1 MKKIIII
8 GGGLAG
14 LTTAFYLD
22 KAKFEIEL
30 FERTPE
36 FGGRAKSF
44 YLKEFELWLDNGQHL
59 MIMGYQNTIELL
71 QKISAMENFYIQK
84 EFEISFRDAERCIW
98 KFTPAN
104 KLNFLMQLIR
114 FPHLKLKEKILLLYA
129 IKKLSEINKTD
140 LKGLTA
146 YELLEKLNQSDWI
159 IKNFWSLF
167 VESTLNSPL
176 EFASAE
182 MFSFVFKKMFV
193 EEIQNSRLIMPYN
206 SLYKSFIQPLKINLI
221 QTGVQ
226 FQNGVSVKEL
236 IIEDAKVVAI
246 KDNQS
251 KIHYG
256 DFFVLAVEPNS
267 VNKLLKKNHL
277 NFNYQSILNI
287 HLIFD
292 DYKPRSD
299 FYALWNSFIHWAF
312 FHKSHI
318 TLVRSVAD
326 EYNQW
331 NQNDLIEIFLNEF
344 YKFFPEYKKSKLRF
358 YRVIKEKK
366 ATFISDLNST
376 ESRPRNKT
384 KYSNLFLSGDY
395 TDTGLPSTIESAVT
409 SGKRCAEILNELN

>member
-14 LTTAFYLD
+14 LTTAYYLD
-22 KAKFEIEL
+22 KTKFEIEL
-30 FERTPE
+30 LERTPE
-36 FGGRAKSF
+36 FGGRTKSF

-71 QKISAMENFYIQK
+71 QKIDAMKNFYIQN
-84 EFEISFRDAERCIW
+84 EFEISFIDTEQCLW

-104 KLNFLMQLIR
+104 KLIFVMQLVR

-129 IKKLSEINKTD
+129 IKKLSKINKTA
-140 LKGLTA
+140 LKDLTA
-146 YELLEKLNQSDWI
+146 YKFLEKLNQSDWI

-176 EFASAE
+176 EFASTE
-182 MFSFVFKKMFV
+182 MFSFVFRKMFV

-206 SLYKSFIQPLKINLI
+206 SLYESFIQPLKIDLI
-221 QTGVQ
+221 QTDVQ

-236 IIEDAKVVAI
+236 IIEDAKVVAV
-246 KDNQS
+246 KDNQN
-251 KIHYG
+251 KFYYG
-256 DFFVLAVEPNS
+256 DFFVLAVDPNS
-267 VNKLLKKNHL
+267 VNNLLKKNHL
-277 NFNYQSILNI
+277 NFNYQTILNV

-299 FYALWNSFIHWAF
+299 FYALWNSFIHWVF
-312 FHKSHI
+312 FHKTHI

-331 NQNDLIEIFLNEF
+331 NQNDLKEIFLNEF
-344 YKFFPEYKKSKLRF
+344 YKFFPDYKKSSLKF
-358 YRVIKEKK
+358 YQIIKEKK
-366 ATFISDLNST
+366 ATFISDINST
-376 ESRPRNKT
+376 ESRPNNKT
-384 KYSNLFLSGDY
+384 EYSNLFLSGDY

-409 SGKRCAEILNELN
+409 SGKKVAEILNSL